1 VRGFF
6 FVIEGGDGAGKSTQV
21 ALLAQALRE
30 RGYSDVV
37 VTREPGATEFGAAI
51 RAALLHAGDVAPQAE
66 ALAYAADR
74 ADHVATVIAPT
85 MARGGIVLSDR
96 YLDSSLAYQAQG
108 RGLGDAQVRAINA
121 FGTGGL
127 EPDLTILLDITP
139 EAGAA
144 RRDGKPDR
152 IERAGVEFHARVAQR
167 YRELAAEHPERYLV
181 LDASDSAEEIHEA
194 AVATVLE
201 LLGR

>member
-1 VRGFF
+1 MRGFF